1 MTVFSMLYLFGAIAI
16 FSAYKS
22 GGEVSKIFPIGKAEV
37 IFTAILGAF
46 ILKEYDHPVKKILGV
61 LTTFGGVLLLR

>member
-1 MTVFSMLYLFGAIAI
+1 MLYLFGAIAI

-46 ILKEYDHPVKKILGV
+46 ILKEYDHPVKKFLSFNHLWWSV
-61 LTTFGGVLLLR
+61 AS